1 MLVTIKPHSS
11 FSKYFSAT
19 EYVADFKTYHD
30 ILFYLNAM
38 HRRFINYLRIQRAQK
53 IEESFVFLDKNL
65 KIINPDELKF
75 KHARDGDVIY
85 IVPAVVGGGG
95 KRGGILAALAV
106 AMFIFLP
113 IAAGV
118 AAQGAAAPA
127 LAGTAVTNAGAG
139 AGLFAGKL
147 GGFLQ
152 NLVVNIG
159 LALLSSMFASKPS
172 EENTRQND
180 MFGSLTNST
189 ASGTPVP
196 LNYGLMRVAGQLISG
211 YVLSVGHGKTQNLNV
226 YGEVMPAASTSAA
239 EQEMSRALFLAGYNG
254 ESATGLQIFTT
265 AGSFTVPAGVNSIT
279 VIAAGGGGTGGA
291 NATHYLTG
299 QNLYGGAGGA
309 GGLII
314 AQIPVTPAEV
324 LTVGVGTNGLP
335 NLRASSVWRGGS
347 IINPPVVRA
356 TGGANGTN
364 ARPGSGGG
372 GFGGSSFASNGVTG
386 VAGTGSSL
394 IPNSVVYTGN
404 VATPDW
410 STRLLALRHKFVGT
424 AFATQR
430 QQMIT
435 IGEQQYTNA
444 TGTWS
449 ASGVNRAGCGGSA
462 TASGTSGAVIIIY

>member
-1 MLVTIKPHSS
+1 LLVTIKPHSS

-65 KIINPDELKF
+65 KIINPNELKF

-106 AMFIFLP
+106 AMFVFLP
-113 IAAGV
+113 IAAG
-118 AAQGAAAPA
+118 AAAAGAAAPVGA
-127 LAGTAVTNAGAG
+127 TVAASGGIGGTIASTLGG
-139 AGLFAGKL
+139 M

-254 ESATGLQIFTT
+254 ETATGLQIFTT

-291 NATHYLTG
+291 NATHYQTG
-299 QNLYGGAGGA
+299 ATLSGGAGGA

-324 LTVGVGTNGLP
+324 LTVNVGTNGLP

-347 IINPPVVRA
+347 IINPPIVRA
-356 TGGANGTN
+356 TGGSNGTN
-364 ARPGSGGG
+364 ASSGSG
-372 GFGGSSFASNGVTG
+372 FSFPKNGVTG
-386 VAGTGSSL
+386 VAGSGSCL

-410 STRLLALRHKFVGT
+410 STRLLALRHKFVGS
-424 AFATQR
+424 AFVTQR

-435 IGEQQYTNA
+435 IGEQQYTLA

-449 ASGVNRAGCGGSA
+449 SSGVNRAGCGGSA
-462 TASGTSGAVIIIY
+462 PSAAGTTGAVIIIY

>member
-1 MLVTIKPHSS
+1 
-11 FSKYFSAT
+11 
-19 EYVADFKTYHD
+19 
-30 ILFYLNAM
+30 
-38 HRRFINYLRIQRAQK
+38 
-53 IEESFVFLDKNL
+53 
-65 KIINPDELKF
+65 
-75 KHARDGDVIY
+75 
-85 IVPAVVGGGG
+85 
-95 KRGGILAALAV
+95 
-106 AMFIFLP
+106 
-113 IAAGV
+113 
-118 AAQGAAAPA
+118 
-127 LAGTAVTNAGAG
+127 
-139 AGLFAGKL
+139 
-147 GGFLQ
+147 
-152 NLVVNIG
+152 
-159 LALLSSMFASKPS
+159 MFASKPS

-324 LTVGVGTNGLP
+324 LTVNVGTNGLP

-356 TGGANGTN
+356 TGGANGTSAN
-364 ARPGSGGG
+364 AGSGGG
-372 GFGGSSFASNGVTG
+372 LNYPRNGVTG
-386 VAGTGSSL
+386 VAGSGSCL
-394 IPNSVVYTGN
+394 IPNSVVYNGN

-410 STRLLALRHKFVGT
+410 STRLLALRHKFVGS
-424 AFATQR
+424 AFVTQR

-449 ASGVNRAGCGGSA
+449 ASGVNRAGCGGSVPSA
-462 TASGTSGAVIIIY
+462 AGTSGAVIIIY